1 MKSNFCL
8 TGLMA
13 MILFLSTSC
22 TALHTYHFGVQDR
35 AAMVPD
41 DFGQTEA
48 VLARAEQSPGA
59 QYCPEKITQAKELA
73 KQGAEVYWS
82 CHNTESSRLLAEAR
96 KLAEEAE
103 GCRPPVVEAP
113 PVVAPVAPA
122 PKPEAPTCG
131 LSVSPASIMQ
141 GQSATLRWTSQN
153 ATECDIQP
161 GIGPVKPEGAADIN
175 PSADTTY
182 NLVCSGAGG
191 NANSS
196 AFITVAA
203 PPAPTKEE
211 LCMTL
216 HIEYDTAKSIIKPE
230 YYGELE
236 KVANFMKRFP
246 QIKGTIEGYT
256 DNKASAKYNMKLSQ
270 RRAEGVVKMLVE
282 KYGID
287 KSRLA
292 AKGYGLTKPIASNKT
307 AEGRQKNRRT
317 MANFGC
323 VAVEK

>member
-8 TGLMA
+8 TGLMV
-13 MILFLSTSC
+13 MILSLGTSC
-22 TALHTYHFGVQDR
+22 TTYHFGVANR

-59 QYCPEKITQAKELA
+59 QYCPEKIAQAKELA
-73 KQGAEVYWS
+73 KKGAEVYWA

-96 KLAEEAE
+96 QLAEEAE
-103 GCRPPVVEAP
+103 RCGPQVAALAP
-113 PVVAPVAPA
+113 RC
-122 PKPEAPTCG
+122 E
-131 LSVSPASIMQ
+131 LSVSPASIML
-141 GQSATLRWTSQN
+141 GESVELSWTSQN
-153 ATECDIQP
+153 ATGCDIQP
-161 GIGPVKPEGAADIN
+161 GIGPVPAQGADNIK

-182 NLVCSGAGG
+182 NLVCTGAGG
-191 NANSS
+191 KANSS
-196 AFITVAA
+196 ASITVTA

-216 HIEYDTAKSIIKPE
+216 NIEYDTDKSIIKPP
-230 YYGELE
+230 YYGEVE

-246 QIKGTIEGYT
+246 QIKGTIEGHT
-256 DNKASAKYNMKLSQ
+256 DNIARAKYNLKLSQ
-270 RRAEGVVKMLVE
+270 RRAAGVVNMLVD

-317 MANFGC
+317 VANFGC
-323 VAVEK
+323 VSVEKKH

>member
-1 MKSNFCL
+1 MKSIFCL
-8 TGLMA
+8 TGLMV
-13 MILFLSTSC
+13 MILSLSTSC
-22 TALHTYHFGVQDR
+22 TSLHTYHFGVQDR

-41 DFGQTEA
+41 DFCQTEA
-48 VLARAEQSPGA
+48 VLAKAEQSPGA
-59 QYCPEKITQAKELA
+59 QYCPEKIAKAKELA
-73 KQGAEVYWS
+73 TKGAEVYWT

-113 PVVAPVAPA
+113 PVVAPA
-122 PKPEAPTCG
+122 PKPVPTCD

-141 GQSATLRWTSQN
+141 GESAKLNWSSQN

-161 GIGPVKPEGAADIN
+161 GIGPVQPQGAVDIK
-175 PSADTTY
+175 PSAATTY
-182 NLVCSGAGG
+182 NLVCSGASGS
-191 NANSS
+191 ANSS
-196 AFITVAA
+196 ASITVAA

-211 LCMTL
+211 LCMNL
-216 HIEYDTAKSIIKPE
+216 QIEYDTNKSIIKPA
-230 YYGELE
+230 YYGEVE

-246 QIKGTIEGYT
+246 QIKGVIEGFT
-256 DNKASAKYNMKLSQ
+256 DNVASAKYNMKLSQ

-287 KSRLA
+287 KSRLS
-292 AKGYGLTKPIASNKT
+292 AKGFGLTRPIASNKT

-317 MANFGC
+317 IADFGC
-323 VAVEK
+323 VTIEK